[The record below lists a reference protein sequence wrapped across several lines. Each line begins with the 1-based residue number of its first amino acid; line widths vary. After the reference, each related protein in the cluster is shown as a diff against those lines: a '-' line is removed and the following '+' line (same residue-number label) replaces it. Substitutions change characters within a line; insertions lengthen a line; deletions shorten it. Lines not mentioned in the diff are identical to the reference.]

1 MVSKKIAFN
10 SDEWKVGQI
19 LSASK
24 LLAYSFFTS
33 LIANELDKEVVAWAK
48 LPVCARVKAGLIMAE
63 Y

>member
-1 MVSKKIAFN
+1 MNEK
-10 SDEWKVGQI
+10 GQI

-33 LIANELDKEVVAWAK
+33 LIANELDKEVEACAK
-48 LPVCARVKAGLIMAE
+48 LPVCARVKAGLTMAE